1 MPFLQLFFWAMPV
14 VATSSYALLLVILLI
29 SKRDKA
35 MRYYTLLLAS
45 LAVWSI
51 SAVFLRLQIWP
62 GVLFWMRTLLCG
74 TLLASLFAY
83 YLVDFYTGSVSR
95 LANMFWNA
103 ATVFMLITN
112 SMGFVVNHAQIIK
125 QSPVS
130 GYKSYALAYSLGP
143 MAVWIFLISAALATC
158 IFYKAFYYR
167 IQQGVQP
174 APIRWLLLAIGIGY
188 FGAFCNMIPALGQ
201 YPIDILC
208 CTVMAFIMFFAIYK
222 NHMAEMHFMAARG
235 IAFSV
240 ILLLAATLY
249 MGFISILKKCLTTYQ
264 TPSYLFATL
273 AALTAAALYQPVFI
287 LTRSLVDRLLY
298 KTAFLRRNALC
309 AFTFGD
315 MNSLNLSDL
324 SMQLLKAAE
333 KAMNAKNA
341 CMLFPDYESGIY
353 RPFSSTMPLTAKD
366 IEISAHSPVVHC
378 INQNGECLDLG
389 TFRCPA
395 PFKNLWEKER
405 QMLLHWNVKVA
416 VPIKCRGV
424 LIAIILL
431 APKQDAA
438 PYTVEDLGLL
448 KDFGASTAAA
458 IDNAYSY
465 RATQAQATTDDL
477 TGLYN
482 TRYLYQYLPTVV
494 TRKTGKP
501 VSVIIVD
508 VDFFRVYN
516 DLYGHL
522 EGDKALRRIAALIK
536 TTVGQRG
543 ICARYGGEEFTVVLP
558 DCNSVSAFEIAEKIR
573 NKVQQM
579 FFGTSQHDRR
589 FLSVSIGLC
598 TYPVAAPNQEELMMR
613 ADLALY
619 TAKNSGKNK
628 TVIYTPK
635 LSAKDKKGP
644 KDFSCVSPDA
654 LIASL
659 NLRDGQASPAY
670 TATLY
675 ALTAAID
682 TKDHFTFSH
691 SQNVARYASAL
702 ATKLGMDPVHVSI
715 ISEAGLL
722 HDIGKIGIPEHIL
735 AKPEPL
741 TTQEYAIMQQH
752 VDMSIAIVKHLPSL
766 NYVIPAIM
774 GHHERWDGEGYP
786 RGLTAD
792 QIPISARCLAIADC
806 FDAIVSKRPYK
817 EALPVDVALS
827 EIEACAGTHFD
838 PQISTTFVAMVRSGE
853 LVVSESNNLP
863 PIVLSSGAI

>member
-1 MPFLQLFFWAMPV
+1 MPFIQLFFWAMPV
-14 VATSSYALLLVILLI
+14 VATVCYTLLLVIFLI

-35 MRYYTLLLAS
+35 MQYFTLLLVS
-45 LAVWSI
+45 LAIWSS
-51 SAVFLRLQIWP
+51 SAVLLRFQIWP
-62 GVLFWMRTLLCG
+62 GVLFWMRAMLCAILLS
-74 TLLASLFAY
+74 SLFAY
-83 YLVDFYTGSVSR
+83 YLVDFYTGSISR
-95 LANMFWNA
+95 SANMFWNA
-103 ATVFMLITN
+103 ATAFMLITN
-112 SMGFVVNHAQIIK
+112 GMGLVISQARIIRQTGVGK
-125 QSPVS
+125 
-130 GYKSYALAYSLGP
+130 YASYSLVYALGP
-143 MAVWIFLISAALATC
+143 MAVWILLISAALATC
-158 IFYKAFYYR
+158 IFYKAYYYR
-167 IQQGVQP
+167 MQQGVQP

-188 FGAFCNMIPALGQ
+188 LGTFCNIIPALGQ
-201 YPIDILC
+201 YPIDVFC
-208 CTVMAFIMFFAIYK
+208 CTVTAFIIFFAIFK
-222 NHMAEMHFMAARG
+222 NRMAEMHFMAMRG
-235 IAFSV
+235 IAFSG
-240 ILLLAATLY
+240 ILL
-249 MGFISILKKCLTTYQ
+249 MGGACYTGVIWLLKKCLTIYQ
-264 TPSYLFATL
+264 TPAYLFITL
-273 AALTAAALYQPVFI
+273 AALLAAALYQPVFI
-287 LTRSLVDRLLY
+287 LTRSLVDRLFY
-298 KTAFLRRNALC
+298 KTAFQRRNALC
-309 AFTFGD
+309 AFTFSNTG
-315 MNSLNLSDL
+315 SLNLSDL

-333 KAMNAKNA
+333 KAMTAQNA
-341 CMLFPDYESGIY
+341 CMLFPDYESGVY
-353 RPFSSTMPLTAKD
+353 TPFSSTMPLTTKD
-366 IEISAHSPVVHC
+366 IEISAHSPVVHW
-378 INQNGECLDLG
+378 INQNGESLDLN

-395 PFKNLWEKER
+395 PIKNLWEKER
-405 QMLLHWNVKVA
+405 QMLSHWDIQVV

-424 LIAIILL
+424 LIGMILL
-431 APKQDAA
+431 TSKQDDT
-438 PYTVEDLGLL
+438 PYTVEDLNLL
-448 KDFGASTAAA
+448 KNFGASTAVA

-465 RATQAQATTDDL
+465 RGAQPQATTDDL

-494 TRKTGKP
+494 TCKTGKP
-501 VSVIIVD
+501 VSVIIID

-558 DCNSVSAFEIAEKIR
+558 DYHSAGAFEVAEKIR

-598 TYPVAAPNQEELMMR
+598 TYPSAAPNQEELMMR

-635 LSAKDKKGP
+635 LSAKGKKGL
-644 KDFSCVSPDA
+644 KNFSEVSPDA

-659 NLRDGQASPAY
+659 NMQNEQTGPAY

-691 SQNVARYASAL
+691 SQNVARYASVL

-741 TTQEYAIMQQH
+741 TAQEYAIMQQH

-774 GHHERWDGEGYP
+774 GHHERWDGQGYP
-786 RGLTAD
+786 RGLAGD

-817 EALPVDVALS
+817 EALPVDVALK

-838 PQISTTFVAMVRSGE
+838 PQIAATFVAIVRNGE
-853 LVVSESNNLP
+853 LAVSENNNLP
-863 PIVLSSGAI
+863 PIVLNTGVI